1 MSNETLNFPE
11 NFLWGGAIAANQA
24 EGAWNLDG
32 KGISVADIN
41 EYVFNEDMR
50 KMYNIELTRDYAV
63 QAQDDKDGVFPK
75 RTGIDFYHTFRED
88 LALLKAAGLKTFR
101 TSISWARIFPDGDN
115 KAPNEAGLKFYDE
128 LIDEIPIS
136 QIEAASDGLLHHRC
150 RPVRYRRAQ
159 GFRTSDGRSQ
169 QSGSVRRSKPGDNV
183 ATEFSAHVVCEGAS
197 DRL

>member
-75 RTGIDFYHTFRED
+75 RTGIDFYHTFLDD
-88 LALLKAAGLKTFR
+88 LGR
-101 TSISWARIFPDGDN
+101 G
-115 KAPNEAGLKFYDE
+115 
-128 LIDEIPIS
+128 
-136 QIEAASDGLLHHRC
+136 
-150 RPVRYRRAQ
+150 
-159 GFRTSDGRSQ
+159 DGRRFCKKSYYWYQ
-169 QSGSVRRSKPGDNV
+169 KLI
-183 ATEFSAHVVCEGAS
+183 ATNGKSLEE
-197 DRL
+197 

>member
-75 RTGIDFYHTFRED
+75 LPHGR
-88 LALLKAAGLKTFR
+88 KTSMKS
-101 TSISWARIFPDGDN
+101 TSRMCFCVVNIPAISNGSSKR
-115 KAPNEAGLKFYDE
+115 K
-128 LIDEIPIS
+128 
-136 QIEAASDGLLHHRC
+136 
-150 RPVRYRRAQ
+150 
-159 GFRTSDGRSQ
+159 TS
-169 QSGSVRRSKPGDNV
+169 
-183 ATEFSAHVVCEGAS
+183 FSAS
-197 DRL
+197 RMRIKLS